1 MLPDLAGVKL
11 LLRSDRHS
19 GLRLRLRLKLRLLLS
34 LHVGLPPGLL
44 TLMLLLTAPL
54 GLKLRLLDFPG

>member
-19 GLRLRLRLKLRLLLS
+19 GLRLRLKLRLLLS